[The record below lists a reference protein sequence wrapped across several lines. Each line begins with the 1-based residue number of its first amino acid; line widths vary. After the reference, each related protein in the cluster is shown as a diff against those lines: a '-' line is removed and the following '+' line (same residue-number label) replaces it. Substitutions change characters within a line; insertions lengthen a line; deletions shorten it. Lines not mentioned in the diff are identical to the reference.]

1 MAMTVL
7 WAAMIAAAPLTG
19 VWGGPQVR
27 LLLTATGGT
36 MATGC
41 AELALAAP
49 IIPSPH
55 GHFKIGGT
63 QQLLRP
69 GPQRADAPPPTTA
82 AQIEGNIV
90 GTVMTLTV
98 SAQGEAPQTYQ
109 LDAGRE
115 GKLVRCL

>member
-1 MAMTVL
+1 MAMTVIL
-7 WAAMIAAAPLTG
+7 AAMVAAGPLTG

-27 LLLTATGGT
+27 LLLTTTGGT

-49 IIPSPH
+49 VIPSAH
-55 GHFKIGGT
+55 GHFKITGT
-63 QQLLRP
+63 QQLYRP
-69 GPQRADAPPPTTA
+69 GPQRADVPPSTTT

>member
-1 MAMTVL
+1 MAMTIVL
-7 WAAMIAAAPLTG
+7 VAMVAAVPLTG

-36 MATGC
+36 LATGC

-55 GHFKIGGT
+55 GHFKIAGM
-63 QQLLRP
+63 QQVFRP
-69 GPQRADAPPPTTA
+69 GPQRADATPPTTA
-82 AQIEGNIV
+82 VQLEGNIV

-98 SAQGEAPQTYQ
+98 SAPGGAPETYR